1 MNRSNIKWGKGTVN
15 PVHFTWSNSRGKLVY
30 LKIKESHLWNFD
42 VENKPLLP
50 SGIETIIP
58 NSCSFFMVVCLIE
71 VILVAADFY
80 LRKYSMNNR
89 AKFEEDK
96 NGYVTTS
103 YII

>member
-1 MNRSNIKWGKGTVN
+1 
-15 PVHFTWSNSRGKLVY
+15 
-30 LKIKESHLWNFD
+30 
-42 VENKPLLP
+42 
-50 SGIETIIP
+50 
-58 NSCSFFMVVCLIE
+58 MVVCLIE